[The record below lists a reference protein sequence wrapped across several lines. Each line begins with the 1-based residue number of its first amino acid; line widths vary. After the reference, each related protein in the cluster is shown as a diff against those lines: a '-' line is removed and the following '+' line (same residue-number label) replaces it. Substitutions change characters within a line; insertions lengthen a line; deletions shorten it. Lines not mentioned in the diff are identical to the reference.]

1 MSTDDLTK
9 ALWIA
14 GPLRGFADPSAR
26 ERALVV
32 LADEVDRLR
41 EERDGWQTLRN
52 EWRQTARDLAAERDA
67 ARAEADRFRT
77 LWDRHG
83 KNDLLAERDAA
94 RAALERVTELLTL
107 WARLA
112 SQQANLGDVVH
123 DLTRALEGA

>member
-1 MSTDDLTK
+1 MSTDDLT
-9 ALWIA
+9 ARARRFAAGFIA
-14 GPLRGFADPSAR
+14 DLDIAT
-26 ERALVV
+26 ALVSE

-41 EERDGWQTLRN
+41 
-52 EWRQTARDLAAERDA
+52 
-67 ARAEADRFRT
+67 AEADRYRT

-94 RAALERVTELLTL
+94 RAALGRMTELLTL

-123 DLTRALEGA
+123 DLTRALEGEP